1 MPQKEKKMT
10 LTMNEIDGLKTT
22 GGGKRRILIE
32 SPQFRKRHKLLNTQ
46 AIILSLKPV
55 IRLRLLCMSM
65 AGGIDVYLK
74 YFKTRLES
82 MSSGLHRRHYHCRHY
97 RHAQN

>member
-55 IRLRLLCMSM
+55 IRLRLLCMGM

-74 YFKTRLES
+74 YVKTRLES
-82 MSSGLHRRHYHCRHY
+82 MSTGHHRRHYYHY
-97 RHAQN
+97 HRHAQN